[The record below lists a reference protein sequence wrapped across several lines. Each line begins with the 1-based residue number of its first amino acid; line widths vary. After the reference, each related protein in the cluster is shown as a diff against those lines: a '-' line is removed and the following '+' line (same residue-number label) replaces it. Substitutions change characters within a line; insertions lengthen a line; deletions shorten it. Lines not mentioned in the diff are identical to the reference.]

1 MKLHKLG
8 NGFGVAL
15 VDRAWRVVVELRQG
29 KWYLSNLQYHTR
41 PQAVEHAL
49 NYARATMEV
58 TR

>member
-1 MKLHKLG
+1 MTIHKLS

-15 VDRAWRVVVELRQG
+15 VDRAWHVVVELRRGQ
-29 KWYLSNLQYHTR
+29 WVLSNLEYHTR

-58 TR
+58 IR